1 MVVIVNTVS
10 LSTGAKVFL
19 LEKVLPEIVHEKTK
33 TLFDTFSQ
41 DNQHWVMPEWTQGRP
56 RYVYQGQDERY
67 NELKNFANSS
77 ELLTQLEQLL
87 GITVQNTGIDL
98 WIDFAGFGTLAPHY
112 ENEGSVYLA
121 QIYISDK
128 EYPFIGT
135 TIYNDNKEILFQ
147 LPFRDNYAW
156 FFDKGYTVMHG
167 REHDIPDDLARCS
180 VMLWF
185 DKA

>member
-1 MVVIVNTVS
+1 MIVNTVNIA
-10 LSTGAKVFL
+10 TGSKVFL
-19 LEKVLPEIVHEKTK
+19 IEEFLPEDIHEKIK
-33 TLFDTFSQ
+33 KLFNEFTTDSV
-41 DNQHWVMPEWTQGRP
+41 DWKIPEWAQGRP
-56 RYVYQGQDERY
+56 RYVYQGQSEKY
-67 NELKNFANSS
+67 NALKNFVISS
-77 ELLTQLEQLL
+77 SLLTQLEHLL
-87 GITVQNTGIDL
+87 GIKVQNTGIDL

-147 LPFRDNYAW
+147 LPFRDNYGW

-180 VMLWF
+180 IMLWF
-185 DKA
+185 DKI